1 VSWGKAIIIFLAVLI
16 ILDGIGS
23 ILIQYGQ
30 HHSIT
35 FDLERFGRSLAGVA
49 IAALAYKLKERE
61 GS

>member
-1 VSWGKAIIIFLAVLI
+1 MALAILI
-16 ILDGIGS
+16 ILDGMGS

-35 FDLERFGRSLAGVA
+35 FDLERFARSLVGLA
-49 IAALAYKLKERE
+49 IAILAYQLKERE